1 MLELTTSETVQIIF
15 AAGSFLVILAFGLFS
30 RQQQKRLVKN
40 SVKIQEDLI
49 KREEAFRVKPRL
61 LFFGPHVE
69 NDTLS
74 LRVKNVG
81 RGYAFDVKLKIAIDK
96 WIKKDKIKSSTVNL
110 GNVPSNP
117 EPAHFPTKIKIA
129 DIIKKCKGEIIIWG
143 TMKDEEESV
152 LEIKKQS
159 ISVKSIQEQ
168 YAEEKINNSSS

>member
-1 MLELTTSETVQIIF
+1 MLELTTSEIIQVIF

-30 RQQQKRLVKN
+30 RQQQKRLLNN
-40 SVKIQEDLI
+40 SFKIQEELI

-61 LFFGPHVE
+61 LFFGPHIE

-81 RGYAFDVKLKIAIDK
+81 RGYAFDVKLNIAIDK
-96 WIKKDKIKSSTVNL
+96 WIKKNKIRSTTVNL

-117 EPAHFPTKIKIA
+117 EPAHFPTRIKID
-129 DIIKKCKGEIIIWG
+129 DIIKKCKGDIIIWG
-143 TMKDEEESV
+143 TMKDEEESA
-152 LEIKKQS
+152 LEIKKQN

-168 YAEEKINNSSS
+168 YEKETINNNT

>member
-1 MLELTTSETVQIIF
+1 MLELTTSETVQILF

-40 SVKIQEDLI
+40 FIKIQEDSI

-61 LFFGPHVE
+61 LFFGPHIE
-69 NDTLS
+69 NDKLS

-81 RGYAFDVKLKIAIDK
+81 RGYAYDVKLKIVIDR
-96 WIKKDKIKSSTVNL
+96 WLKKKKVRFTSVNL

-117 EPAHFPTKIKIA
+117 EPAHFPTRIKIN

-143 TMKDEEESV
+143 TMKDEEESI
-152 LEIKKQS
+152 LEIVKQN

-168 YAEEKINNSSS
+168 YAEEQIKNSKT